1 MKLFSVY
8 STSVALACSILSGSC
23 SSSAK
28 ISKKENQHYVINT
41 NTIDSTAWYT
51 IQPYK
56 QKMDATMN
64 EVIGKTEGALT
75 KDQPEG
81 NLGNFVCDCLYKS
94 CKKYIGKDSLLLNGV
109 LLNNGGLRTSLP
121 KGNITVGT
129 IFELMPFDNEL
140 VFVELSGEKTQEMM
154 DYLATKGGMPVAGIR
169 KQIENTKAKN
179 VTINGVPF
187 DTKNHYYFISSDY
200 LANGGDKMDFF
211 KNPVKI
217 VYLKKLIRDVI
228 IDYCKNETENGHTLS
243 AQTDGRI
250 SIAK

>member
-1 MKLFSVY
+1 MKLFSAYIV
-8 STSVALACSILSGSC
+8 SVALACSILSGGC

-41 NTIDSTAWYT
+41 NTIDSGAWYT

-64 EVIGKTEGALT
+64 EVIGQTEGALT

-81 NLGNFVCDCLYKS
+81 NLGDFVCDCLYRS
-94 CKKYIGKDSLLLNGV
+94 CKKYLGKDSSLLNGV

-121 KGNITVGT
+121 KGTITVGN

-140 VFVELSGEKTQEMM
+140 VFVELSGEKTQDMM
-154 DYLATKGGMPVAGIR
+154 DYLAVKGGMPVAGIR
-169 KQIENTKAKN
+169 MQIENAKAKN

-187 DTKNHYYFISSDY
+187 DRKNHYYFISSDY

-211 KNPVKI
+211 KNPVKV

-228 IDYCKNETENGHTLS
+228 IEYCKDETKNGHTLS